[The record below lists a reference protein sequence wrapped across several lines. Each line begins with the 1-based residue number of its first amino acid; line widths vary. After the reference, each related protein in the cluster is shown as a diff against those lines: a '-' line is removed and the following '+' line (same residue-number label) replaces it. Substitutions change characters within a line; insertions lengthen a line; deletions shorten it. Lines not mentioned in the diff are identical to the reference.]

1 MPRVSGTILA
11 ACLLSLTA
19 QGRDLETPEND
30 ASVTRRPVLEVGGL
44 FPFSGASSGG
54 HGWGTAPAVTLALA
68 HVNAHPEILP
78 SHTLHMTRYDTQ
90 VWTSVKGDNT

>member
-1 MPRVSGTILA
+1 MSWVYANILV

-19 QGRDLETPEND
+19 QGRDPETRDNE
-30 ASVTRRPVLEVGGL
+30 ASVTRRHVLEVGGL

-54 HGWGTAPAVTLALA
+54 HGWGTDPAVTLALE

>member
-1 MPRVSGTILA
+1 MSRVYGTVLA
-11 ACLLSLTA
+11 ACLLSMA
-19 QGRDLETPEND
+19 ARGRDPETRDND

-54 HGWGTAPAVTLALA
+54 HGWGTDPAVTLALA

-78 SHTLHMTRYDTQ
+78 SHTLHMTRYDTE
-90 VWTSVKGDNT
+90 VWPSLNCDNT